1 MPGLGVR
8 VVVVVDELD
17 LGQVDAVV
25 VRLEDLLELKRG
37 QERSVRQEAVMA
49 TTICHPSILPGF
61 LLFATPSLYQIK
73 GDGIEVFQI
82 VVASAIF

>member
-1 MPGLGVR
+1 MKLLREWTRRAPYREEFRVVAPGLGLR

-37 QERSVRQEAVMA
+37 EE
-49 TTICHPSILPGF
+49 
-61 LLFATPSLYQIK
+61 
-73 GDGIEVFQI
+73 GIVTQAGGEL
-82 VVASAIF
+82 